1 MKLLRILAPVLI
13 GLMAAPTIAE
23 LDLNTPEGVV
33 AVQRKIHCSTVDGE
47 EKTYVWQGHGYAR
60 RPGQP
65 DKRIFGLLGMNVRQC
80 VSVTN
85 DKGEVGYRLISREV
99 MLYLDPDTGEVLR
112 TWDNPYTGETVDV
125 IHVANDPVNGRPNF
139 GYGRDGKVAQLPIK
153 MVGDYWQMN
162 LEIPLFYHNILGG
175 NYQKY
180 VGGSY
185 HATEL
190 FNYYGMADSLLDD
203 QLTSINP
210 GISWV
215 RIAQWLPWMEMGGRD
230 GITYFNA
237 QGTKLKSW
245 DDLPDL
251 LKSEIAAN
259 YPKYR
264 HAPPGDDQRPNET
277 SWTFFKKELD
287 RRAIKEDGTAKKH
300 QGH

>member
-1 MKLLRILAPVLI
+1 M
-13 GLMAAPTIAE
+13 
-23 LDLNTPEGVV
+23 
-33 AVQRKIHCSTVDGE
+33 
-47 EKTYVWQGHGYAR
+47 
-60 RPGQP
+60 
-65 DKRIFGLLGMNVRQC
+65 
-80 VSVTN
+80 
-85 DKGEVGYRLISREV
+85 
-99 MLYLDPDTGEVLR
+99 R

-139 GYGRDGKVAQLPIK
+139 GYGRDGKVPQLPIK

-203 QLTSINP
+203 QLASINP

-259 YPKYR
+259 YPKSR

>member
-1 MKLLRILAPVLI
+1 MKS
-13 GLMAAPTIAE
+13 
-23 LDLNTPEGVV
+23 
-33 AVQRKIHCSTVDGE
+33 C
-47 EKTYVWQGHGYAR
+47 
-60 RPGQP
+60 
-65 DKRIFGLLGMNVRQC
+65 F
-80 VSVTN
+80 
-85 DKGEVGYRLISREV
+85 
-99 MLYLDPDTGEVLR
+99 LDPDTGEVLR

-139 GYGRDGKVAQLPIK
+139 GYGRDGKVAQLPIE

-264 HAPPGDDQRPNET
+264 HAPPGMIR
-277 SWTFFKKELD
+277 D
-287 RRAIKEDGTAKKH
+287 RMRRLGLSSRRGWIAEPAKRTVPRKSTKATERTPWLGIPCVKDGASSGSRRQFEVKSTIYER
-300 QGH
+300 